1 MFFWWAPIVLFFS
14 IIWDETTIHL
24 VSLFPALAPSIFIA
38 WALDRFKI
46 IKSWLMG
53 ATIGWFLNVATQMI
67 WVFLTTSKGAAS
79 DGPLMFGAVAVW
91 VNLVAIIVIHK
102 RQTK

>member
-1 MFFWWAPIVLFFS
+1 
-14 IIWDETTIHL
+14 
-24 VSLFPALAPSIFIA
+24 
-38 WALDRFKI
+38 
-46 IKSWLMG
+46 MG